1 MSVIRRTP
9 VSPATV
15 RLIHRETIEWHDHGV
30 HQLAYPIT
38 GVLQVSTS
46 RGAWVV
52 PPNRAVW
59 IPAGMPHSHQAHGPT
74 ELRSLIF
81 DVAVNPLAVDVPT
94 VLAVSP
100 LLREVIRALT
110 DNEGLTGEHRYHLEG
125 VALCEL
131 REVEALPL
139 WLPTPADP
147 RLVRLCEMLAEDPA
161 DQRTLGQLGHEVGA
175 AERTLSRL
183 FREQTGITFPQW
195 RGQLRLHQA
204 LKLLATGL
212 PVTRVAADCG
222 YRSPSAFIE
231 AFRAAYG
238 TTPGRYV
245 RSPSTTSPRARRTRS
260 RGSSSPP
267 ASTAPTSAPTIAPAA
282 ARDIVSSS

>member
-1 MSVIRRTP
+1 MSVRRHP
-9 VSPATV
+9 LERPTV
-15 RLIHRETIEWHDHGV
+15 VGLAHRERIDWHDHAV
-30 HQLAYPIT
+30 HQLAYPIR
-38 GVLQVSTS
+38 GVLEVSTS
-46 RGAWVV
+46 RGVWVV

-59 IPAGMPHSHQAHGPT
+59 IPAGVPHSHKAHGPT

-81 DVAVNPLAVDVPT
+81 DVPVNPLALDVPT
-94 VLAVSP
+94 VLTVGP

-110 DNEGLTGEHRYHLEG
+110 DDDGLTAEHRYHLEQ
-125 VALCEL
+125 VALCGL
-131 REVEALPL
+131 RAVEALPL
-139 WLPTPADP
+139 CLPAPTDPRLVDLCALLADDPADP
-147 RLVRLCEMLAEDPA
+147 RS
-161 DQRTLGQLGHEVGA
+161 LGELGRQVGA

-195 RGQLRLHQA
+195 RGQLRLHHA

-238 TTPGRYV
+238 TTPGRC
-245 RSPSTTSPRARRTRS
+245 REPAT
-260 RGSSSPP
+260 RGSF
-267 ASTAPTSAPTIAPAA
+267 A
-282 ARDIVSSS
+282 